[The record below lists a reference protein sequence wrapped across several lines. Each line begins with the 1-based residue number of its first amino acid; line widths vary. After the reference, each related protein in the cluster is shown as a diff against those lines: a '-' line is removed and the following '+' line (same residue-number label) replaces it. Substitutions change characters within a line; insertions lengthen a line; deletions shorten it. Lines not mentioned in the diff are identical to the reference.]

1 MQRRRER
8 GIWLTFLLT
17 ALLALS
23 GGAKAVCVIAHLV
36 DVPVQIVAG
45 VPMVGGQVNGVT
57 LPFVLDTSAQRS
69 LVADAAV
76 QRAALR
82 LDGWAATTVK
92 PNFLS
97 LTENSEA

>member
-1 MQRRRER
+1 
-8 GIWLTFLLT
+8 LA

-82 LDGWAATTVK
+82 LDGRAATTNRRL
-92 PNFLS
+92 PSWNY
-97 LTENSEA
+97 LTASPGPVPPHRRSGH